1 MKWRLVA
8 ALLGFTVVILLAHDL
23 PLINYLRTVEN
34 ERVITVLER
43 DSFIIAGRAEPA
55 AQNASSASI
64 KYIKKAINEY
74 SEQSGSR
81 VIVTN
86 DKGIAIVVS
95 DDADTVGNSYL
106 DRPEIQKA
114 LSGEVSSGRK
124 FSTLLNQEIIFVSVP
139 ILSGDTTLGSVTLT
153 FPATVVDTAISDR
166 LRGISAVAGITLLIS
181 AMVALLLALG
191 VTRRLTKLRNVTE
204 EFAKGNYKVRAEID
218 GGAPEIRSLARS
230 FNAMADQLDRLIS
243 QQKAFAG
250 DASHQLRTPLTA
262 LQLRLERAT
271 EMLKTDTAGAADRIE
286 AAMLE
291 ADRLQRLVEG
301 LLVLSR
307 SEDADK
313 ITHDICDAAQVARER
328 IQNWEA
334 LASEQS
340 VSVRLIGPESAMISA
355 IPGALEQV
363 IDNYIDNALEVVPT
377 SSTITVEISA
387 DSEFTKVSIIDEGPG
402 IAEADIA
409 KAFNRFWRARSD
421 THGSGLGLAI
431 VDRLT
436 TASGGRAELV
446 NLTPHGLSADAY
458 FPTAQA

>member
-1 MKWRLVA
+1 VKWRLVT
-8 ALLGFTVVILLAHDL
+8 ALLSLTFVVLLSHDL
-23 PLINYLRTVEN
+23 PLINYLQTVEK
-34 ERVITVLER
+34 ERVTTVLER

-55 AQNASSASI
+55 TQDGSDESI
-64 KYIKKAINEY
+64 KYIEKAIAEY

-81 VIVTN
+81 VIVTD

-95 DDADTVGNSYL
+95 NDADTVGNSYL
-106 DRPEIQKA
+106 DRPEIVKA

-139 ILSGDTTLGSVTLT
+139 ILSGDNTLGSVTLT
-153 FPATVVDTAISDR
+153 FPATVVDDAVDDR
-166 LRGISAVAGITLLIS
+166 LRGIWAVAAVTLVIS
-181 AMVALLLALG
+181 ALVALLLALG
-191 VTRRLTKLRNVTE
+191 VTRHLTRLRNVTE
-204 EFAKGNYKVRAEID
+204 EFAKGNYSVRAEID
-218 GGAPEIRSLARS
+218 GGAPEIRSLSRS

-271 EMLKTDTAGAADRIE
+271 EMLETDPAGAAERIE
-286 AAMLE
+286 AAMVE
-291 ADRLQRLVEG
+291 TDRLQRLVEG

-307 SEDADK
+307 SENADK
-313 ITHDICDAAQVARER
+313 IERDICDAAQIARER

-334 LASEQS
+334 LASEQNIS
-340 VSVRLIGPESAMISA
+340 LQMNVPEHAMIAA

-363 IDNYIDNALEVVPT
+363 IDNYIDNALEVVPAN
-377 SSTITVEISA
+377 STITVQISK
-387 DSEFTKVSIIDEGPG
+387 DTHFTKVSIIDEGPG

-431 VDRLT
+431 VDRLA

-446 NLTPHGLSADAY
+446 NLSPHGLSADAY
-458 FPTAQA
+458 FPTA

>member
-8 ALLGFTVVILLAHDL
+8 ALLGLSVVVLLAHDL
-23 PLINYLRTVEN
+23 PLINYLRTVEK
-34 ERVITVLER
+34 ERVTTVLER

-55 AQNASSASI
+55 TQDGSEESI
-64 KYIKKAINEY
+64 KYIEKAIAEY

-81 VIVTN
+81 VIVTD

-95 DDADTVGNSYL
+95 NDADTVGNSYL

-114 LSGEVSSGRK
+114 LTGQVSSGRK
-124 FSTLLNQEIIFVSVP
+124 FSTLLNEEIIFVSVP
-139 ILSGDTTLGSVTLT
+139 ILNGDKTLGSVTLT
-153 FPATVVDTAISDR
+153 FPATVVDDAVNER
-166 LRGISAVAGITLLIS
+166 LRGISSVAGITLLVS
-181 AMVALLLALG
+181 ALVALLLATG
-191 VTRRLTKLRNVTE
+191 ITRRLSNLKNVTE
-204 EFAKGNYKVRAEID
+204 EFTKGNYKVRAEVND
-218 GGAPEIRSLARS
+218 GAPEIRSLARS

-262 LQLRLERAT
+262 LHLRLERAT
-271 EMLKTDTAGAADRIE
+271 EMIETDPAGAAERIE
-286 AAMLE
+286 AAMVE

-307 SEDADK
+307 SENADK
-313 ITHDICDAAQVARER
+313 VTQDTCDAAQIAHER
-328 IQNWEA
+328 FENWEA
-334 LASEQS
+334 LAGEQNIA
-340 VSVRLIGPESAMISA
+340 LILDVPESAMIYA

-363 IDNYIDNALEVVPT
+363 IDNYVDNALSIVPAN
-377 SSTITVEISA
+377 STITVKISVE
-387 DSEFTKVSIIDEGPG
+387 SELTKISVIDEGPG
-402 IAEADIA
+402 IPEADIA

-431 VDRLT
+431 VDRLA

-446 NLTPHGLSADAY
+446 NLSPNGLSADAY
-458 FPTAQA
+458 FPTA

>member
-8 ALLGFTVVILLAHDL
+8 ALLSLTFVVLLSHDL
-23 PLINYLRTVEN
+23 PLINYLQTVEK
-34 ERVITVLER
+34 ERVTTVLER

-55 AQNASSASI
+55 TQDGSDESI
-64 KYIKKAINEY
+64 KYIEKAIAEY

-81 VIVTN
+81 VIVT
-86 DKGIAIVVS
+86 DDQGIAIVVS
-95 DDADTVGNSYL
+95 NDADTVGNSYL
-106 DRPEIQKA
+106 DRPEIVKA

-139 ILSGDTTLGSVTLT
+139 ILSGDNTLGSVTLT
-153 FPATVVDTAISDR
+153 FPATVVDDAVDDR
-166 LRGISAVAGITLLIS
+166 LRGIWAVAAITLVIS
-181 AMVALLLALG
+181 ALVALLLALG
-191 VTRRLTKLRNVTE
+191 VTRHLTRLRNVTE

-218 GGAPEIRSLARS
+218 GGAPEIRSLSRS

-271 EMLKTDTAGAADRIE
+271 EMLETDPAGAAERIE
-286 AAMLE
+286 AAMVE
-291 ADRLQRLVEG
+291 TDRLQRLVEG

-307 SEDADK
+307 SENADK
-313 ITHDICDAAQVARER
+313 IERDICDAAQIARER

-334 LASEQS
+334 LASEQNIS
-340 VSVRLIGPESAMISA
+340 LHMNVPEHAMIAA

-363 IDNYIDNALEVVPT
+363 IDNYIDNALEVVPAN
-377 SSTITVEISA
+377 STITVQISK
-387 DSEFTKVSIIDEGPG
+387 DTHLTKVSIIDEGPG

-431 VDRLT
+431 VDRLA

-446 NLTPHGLSADAY
+446 NLSPHGLSADAY
-458 FPTAQA
+458 FPTA

>member
-1 MKWRLVA
+1 VKWRLVA
-8 ALLGFTVVILLAHDL
+8 ALLSLTFVVLLSHDL
-23 PLINYLRTVEN
+23 PLINYLQTVEK
-34 ERVITVLER
+34 ERVTTVLER

-55 AQNASSASI
+55 TQDGSDESI
-64 KYIKKAINEY
+64 KYIEKAIAEY

-81 VIVTN
+81 VIVT
-86 DKGIAIVVS
+86 DDQGIAIVVS
-95 DDADTVGNSYL
+95 NDADTVGNSYL
-106 DRPEIQKA
+106 DRPEIVKA

-139 ILSGDTTLGSVTLT
+139 ILSGDNTLGSVTLT
-153 FPATVVDTAISDR
+153 FPATVVDDAVDDR
-166 LRGISAVAGITLLIS
+166 LRGIWAVAAITLVIS
-181 AMVALLLALG
+181 ALVALLLALG
-191 VTRRLTKLRNVTE
+191 VTRHLTRLRNVTE

-218 GGAPEIRSLARS
+218 GGAPEIRSLSRS

-271 EMLKTDTAGAADRIE
+271 EMLETDPAGAAERIE
-286 AAMLE
+286 AAMVE
-291 ADRLQRLVEG
+291 TDRLQRLVEG

-307 SEDADK
+307 SENADK
-313 ITHDICDAAQVARER
+313 IERDICDAAQIARER

-334 LASEQS
+334 LASEQNIS
-340 VSVRLIGPESAMISA
+340 LHMNVPEHAMIAA

-363 IDNYIDNALEVVPT
+363 IDNYIDNALEVVPAN
-377 SSTITVEISA
+377 STITVQISK
-387 DSEFTKVSIIDEGPG
+387 DTHLTKVSIIDEGPG

-431 VDRLT
+431 VDRLA

-446 NLTPHGLSADAY
+446 NLSPHGLSADAY
-458 FPTAQA
+458 FPTA